1 MEAGKSELG
10 KTLILRKMKKLF
22 ICVSALTISL
32 LSYCQTST
40 WELINLSNWGTIRL
54 PPLMEVQ
61 SGLYKKIVDEA
72 KKEYMVEG
80 DRIIFQQKGLNSF
93 GNFDTY
99 ARVIIKTLTGS
110 PGDFPKKG
118 ELSAT
123 AEELSE
129 LNSSY
134 KQDIL
139 KVCKSMNAQLI
150 KWTDLK
156 ISTLNGYKCLYFNYS
171 RQISGK
177 PSTYSEFYIFFDYD
191 RQHSL
196 NIEYRIA
203 DSSTWQP
210 ELEKCKSS
218 FRIK

>member
-1 MEAGKSELG
+1 
-10 KTLILRKMKKLF
+10 MKKL
-22 ICVSALTISL
+22 IISLTALTLTL
-32 LSYCQTST
+32 LGYCQTTT
-40 WELINLSNWGTIRL
+40 WELINLSNWGIIRL
-54 PPLMEVQ
+54 PPSMEVQ

-99 ARVIIKTLTGS
+99 ARVIIKTITGS

-118 ELSAT
+118 ELFAT
-123 AEELSE
+123 TNELSE

-139 KVCKSMNAQLI
+139 KVCKAMNAQLL

-156 ISTLNGYKCLYFNYS
+156 NTAINGYKCLYFNYT

-177 PSTYSEFYIFFDYD
+177 PSTYSEFYIFIDYD

-196 NIEYRIA
+196 NLEYRIA

-210 ELEKCKSS
+210 ELEKCKST
-218 FRIK
+218 FRFK

>member
-1 MEAGKSELG
+1 ME
-10 KTLILRKMKKLF
+10 I
-22 ICVSALTISL
+22 
-32 LSYCQTST
+32 
-40 WELINLSNWGTIRL
+40 
-54 PPLMEVQ
+54 Q

-80 DRIIFQQKGLNSF
+80 DRVIFQQKGLNSF

-99 ARVIIKTLTGS
+99 ARVILKTITGS

-118 ELSAT
+118 ELNISSD
-123 AEELSE
+123 ELSE

-134 KQDIL
+134 KQEIL
-139 KVCKSMNAQLI
+139 NANRQWNAQLL

-156 ISTLNGYKCLYFNYS
+156 ISALNNYKCLYFNYT
-171 RQISGK
+171 RQMPDK

-203 DSSTWQP
+203 DSSIWQP

>member
-1 MEAGKSELG
+1 
-10 KTLILRKMKKLF
+10 MKKLIISISGLA
-22 ICVSALTISL
+22 ICLVG
-32 LSYCQTST
+32 YCQTTT

-54 PPLMEVQ
+54 PPSMEVQ

-80 DRIIFQQKGLNSF
+80 DRIIFQQNGLNSF

-99 ARVIIKTLTGS
+99 ARVILKTITGS

-118 ELSAT
+118 ELSA
-123 AEELSE
+123 APDDLSE
-129 LNSSY
+129 LNTSY

-139 KVCKSMNAQLI
+139 KVCGSINAQLL

-156 ISTLNGYKCLYFNYS
+156 ITMLNGYKCLYFNYS

-203 DSSTWQP
+203 DASNWQP
-210 ELEKCKSS
+210 ELEKCKST